1 MNILLIGASGMIG
14 SRILD
19 EAAGR
24 GHVVR
29 AASRTPGKIAL
40 PEGAEAVALDVTDGQ
55 AVAKAAEGVDV
66 IVTSVSPRSTGDA
79 VAEMAAI
86 GAGVVAGAKAA
97 GKPLLVVGGAGT
109 LNLPDGSPLL
119 PNLPPEILPEATG
132 MKAFKETLPESGVEW
147 TFFAPAAMI
156 EPGERTGKFR
166 IGGDVLLSDAAGES
180 RISAEDYAVA
190 LVDELEAP
198 KHRGEV
204 FTIAY

>member
-1 MNILLIGASGMIG
+1 MNILLIGASGVIG
-14 SRILD
+14 TRILA
-19 EAAGR
+19 EATAR
-24 GHVVR
+24 GHQVK
-29 AASRTPGKIAL
+29 AASRNPAKIAL
-40 PEGAEAVALDVTDGQ
+40 PEGAEAIALDVTDGA
-55 AVAKAAEGVDV
+55 AVAAAAEGVEV

-86 GAGVVAGAKAA
+86 GAGVTAGAKAA
-97 GKPLLVVGGAGT
+97 GVPLLVVGGAGT

-132 MKAFKETLPESGVEW
+132 MKAFKESLPDSGVAW
-147 TFFAPAAMI
+147 TFFAPAAQI
-156 EPGERTGKFR
+156 APGERTGKFR
-166 IGGDVLLSDAAGES
+166 LGGDVLLSDENGES

>member
-14 SRILD
+14 SRILK
-19 EAAGR
+19 EAAER
-24 GHVVR
+24 GHSVR
-29 AASRTPGKIAL
+29 AASRSPEKIAL
-40 PEGAEAVALDVTDGQ
+40 PDGAKAVALDVTDGA
-55 AVAKAAEGVDV
+55 AVAAAAEGVDV
-66 IVTSVSPRSTGDA
+66 IVTTVSPRSTGDA
-79 VAEMAAI
+79 VSEMAAI
-86 GAGVVAGAKAA
+86 GAGAVAGAKAA
-97 GKPLLVVGGAGT
+97 GVPLMVVGGAGT

-132 MKAFKETLPESGVEW
+132 MKAFKETLPYSGVAW
-147 TFFAPAAMI
+147 TFFAPAALI
-156 EPGERTGKFR
+156 APGERTGTFR
-166 IGGDVLLSDAAGES
+166 LGGDVLLSDEAGES

>member
-14 SRILD
+14 SRILA
-19 EAAGR
+19 EATER

-29 AASRTPGKIAL
+29 AASRNPGKIAL
-40 PEGAEAVALDVTDGQ
+40 PEGAEAVKLDVTDGV
-55 AVAKAAEGVDV
+55 AVAAAAEGVDV

-79 VAEMAAI
+79 ESEMAAI
-86 GAGVVAGAKAA
+86 GAGVTAGAKAA
-97 GKPLLVVGGAGT
+97 DVPLLVVGGAGT

-119 PNLPPEILPEATG
+119 PHLPPEILPEATG
-132 MKAFKETLPESGVEW
+132 MKRFKETLPGSGVDW
-147 TFFAPAAMI
+147 TFFAPAAFI
-156 EPGERTGKFR
+156 QPGERTGTFR
-166 IGGDVLLSDAAGES
+166 LGGDVLLSDEAGES

-204 FTIAY
+204 FTVAY